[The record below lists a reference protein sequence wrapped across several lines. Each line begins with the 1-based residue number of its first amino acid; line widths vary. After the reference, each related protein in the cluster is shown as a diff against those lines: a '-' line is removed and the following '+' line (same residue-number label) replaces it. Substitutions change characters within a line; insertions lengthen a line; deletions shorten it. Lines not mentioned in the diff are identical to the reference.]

1 MNSEPDWDLYRS
13 FAAVLREGSLSGA
26 ARSLGLTQ
34 PSVARHVDALEAAI
48 GAKLFLRTQ
57 RGLSPTDAALRLK
70 PHAETLVATSAAL
83 LRAAAD
89 GAEEARGTVRIS
101 TSEIVGAEHLP
112 PILTGLRR
120 RHPALQVELVLSNSL
135 DDLLGRQA
143 DIAVRMVEPV
153 QQALVTRK
161 VGTVEVG
168 LHAHR
173 AYLDARGTP
182 ATMDDLASHDL
193 IGFDTE
199 TPAIRALARRYP
211 MLHRGQ
217 FALRADSD
225 LAQLA
230 AIRAGFGIGF
240 CQAQVACRS
249 SELARVLEDACAI
262 ELGLWI
268 VMHEDLRGSASC
280 RAAFD
285 ALATGLAAVAQG

>member
-48 GAKLFLRTQ
+48 GTTLFLRTQ

-70 PHAETLVATSAAL
+70 PHVEALVATSAAL

-89 GAEEARGTVRIS
+89 HAGQVRGTVRIS
-101 TSEIVGAEHLP
+101 ASEVVGVEHLP
-112 PILTGLRR
+112 PILAELRR
-120 RHPALQVELVLSNSL
+120 RHPALGIELVLSNSI

-143 DIAVRMVEPV
+143 DIAIRMVEPV

-161 VGTVEVG
+161 VGAVEVG
-168 LHAHR
+168 LHAR
-173 AYLDARGTP
+173 RDYLDRCGVP
-182 ATMDDLASHDL
+182 ETMEALAGYDL
-193 IGFDTE
+193 IGFDAQ
-199 TPAIRALARRYP
+199 TPAIRAMAGRYP
-211 MLHRGQ
+211 MLRRRL
-217 FALRADSD
+217 FALCADSD

-240 CQAQVACRS
+240 CQVQVARRS
-249 SELARVLEDACAI
+249 PELVRVLEHDCAI

-268 VMHEDLRGSASC
+268 VMHEDLRASASC

-285 ALATGLAAVAQG
+285 ALAAGLGAIARG